1 MTSPNPNNRIP
12 DPGVRPTPTPTP
24 GPSPSPAPT
33 GAAKE
38 PGLIEKAIN
47 ALTPDA
53 VKEGVD
59 ELGGA
64 VDGLRAVRA
73 WISDRHNWLRVAW
86 FLGGSLMFSVGVVML
101 AERPLAKA
109 ATQVTAPV
117 GKVVKSVY
125 K

>member
-1 MTSPNPNNRIP
+1 VTSPNPNQRIP

-24 GPSPSPAPT
+24 SPSPASKT
-33 GAAKE
+33 AGKDE
-38 PGLIEKAIN
+38 PGLIDKAIG
-47 ALTPDA
+47 ALASNVP
-53 VKEGVD
+53 GVD
-59 ELGGA
+59 ELGNA
-64 VDGLRAVRA
+64 EDGLRAVRA
-73 WISDRHNWLRVAW
+73 WVSDRHNWVRVAW

-109 ATQVTAPV
+109 ATTVTAPV